1 MLIARRRTASAR
13 IYPTPTSGTA
23 CVTPTPDG
31 TGYIIHPS
39 VVDMGPQ
46 EWNGFRW
53 WRLDT
58 PYANQ
63 SGAQEN
69 PCIYGSNDRIN
80 WEVPAGLTNPIDPWP
95 GPAAGLL
102 TLANS
107 DVELLWDPDGQR
119 MVAYWREGGGKL
131 YAESSYDGI
140 TWLPHGIRSGII
152 NNRSPGIARGPDG
165 QWRMLTFG
173 PEMYVAPHILGPWTA
188 AATPV
193 GMSVPGRGAPY
204 HGDLIHHAGRWLA
217 IFSTTGTRDAWPAI
231 SDDGTTWRVGSALP
245 FGSYRPTM
253 CPAPEAGYMD
263 VWASDPSRYYQVP
276 MSAWLDIP

>member
-1 MLIARRRTASAR
+1 MLIARRRTASARTASAR

-63 SGAQEN
+63 SGAEEN

-102 TLANS
+102 T
-107 DVELLWDPDGQR
+107 R
-119 MVAYWREGGGKL
+119 
-131 YAESSYDGI
+131 
-140 TWLPHGIRSGII
+140 
-152 NNRSPGIARGPDG
+152 ARGFNPFAG
-165 QWRMLTFG
+165 L
-173 PEMYVAPHILGPWTA
+173 APLPVRRLASRRNWLRVHTA
-188 AATPV
+188 SACGVYA
-193 GMSVPGRGAPY
+193 RA
-204 HGDLIHHAGRWLA
+204 
-217 IFSTTGTRDAWPAI
+217 
-231 SDDGTTWRVGSALP
+231 RVTCGGHWADEYP
-245 FGSYRPTM
+245 RPH
-253 CPAPEAGYMD
+253 
-263 VWASDPSRYYQVP
+263 S
-276 MSAWLDIP
+276 